1 MILHPPQA
9 SVLVLKLVLV
19 PVFLLLVTLAGRRWG
34 PGAAGWLAGL
44 PIVTGPILYFIA
56 VERGP
61 GFAAAASAG
70 ALSAVLASVSFSL
83 AYAHACRRRGW
94 PAAMVAGLAAW
105 LAAAFVLSLSPPSV
119 ALSFVVALATLLLA
133 PRVFPPTPERPAG
146 RVVGRAELALRMLAG
161 AALTLAVTVAA
172 GALGPRWS
180 GLFAVF
186 PILGIVLAVFS
197 HRAQGAGFAIALL
210 KSMATGLY
218 SFLAFC
224 LVLAV
229 ALPALA
235 MPLAFASA
243 VLASLAVQGVTGRLL
258 AAGR

>member
-1 MILHPPQA
+1 MLF
-9 SVLVLKLVLV
+9 LKLVLV
-19 PVFLLLVTLAGRRWG
+19 PVFLLLVTLAGKRWG
-34 PGAAGWLAGL
+34 PSAAGWLAGL

-61 GFAAAASAG
+61 GFAASASTL
-70 ALSAVLASVSFSL
+70 ALSAVFASVSFSV
-83 AYAHACRRRGW
+83 AYAHACRRQGW
-94 PAAMVAGLAAW
+94 SVAMVAGLVAW
-105 LAAAFVLSLSPPSV
+105 FAAASLLSFSPPSV
-119 ALSFVVALATLLLA
+119 VLSLVVALTTLLAA

-146 RVVGRAELALRMLAG
+146 RVIGHAELVVRMLAG
-161 AALTLAVTVAA
+161 AVLTLTVTMAA
-172 GALGPRWS
+172 GELGPRWS
-180 GLFAVF
+180 GLLAVF

-210 KSMATGLY
+210 KSMAKGLY

-224 LVLAV
+224 LVLAL
-229 ALPALA
+229 ALPAMA
-235 MPLAFASA
+235 MPAAFTVA